1 MQEDTE
7 FVHGYDSTEYVTST
21 IKEII
26 MTLFITFSLVVF
38 VCYLFLQ
45 DLRVTLVPVVAIP
58 VSILATFT
66 GLSVVGY
73 SINILSLF
81 GLVLVIGTVVDD
93 AIIVVERVLFIM
105 DRDHCDT
112 ETATVQ
118 AMKDVTGPM
127 AATTLV
133 FLAIFVPVAFMGGIT
148 GQIYRQ

>member
-1 MQEDTE
+1 ELKQQLPEDTE
-7 FVHGYDSTEYVTST
+7 FVLGYDSTEYVTST

-66 GLSVVGY
+66 GLSVLGY

-112 ETATVQ
+112 ET
-118 AMKDVTGPM
+118 
-127 AATTLV
+127 
-133 FLAIFVPVAFMGGIT
+133 
-148 GQIYRQ
+148 